1 MNLMTYEPK
10 DFLDRFIVNNP
21 FFVHDQENFNWPHKA
36 GDEDLKV
43 NITETPENYTI
54 VAEMPGLKEKDIDLE
69 VKDGTL
75 TLKAHQKNEEESNE
89 KTYRVREFS
98 ERHFERSFKLGG
110 TVDQNNI
117 TAKLQNGLLRITLPK
132 REEAKAK
139 SVKINIEP

>member
-21 FFVHDQENFNWPHKA
+21 FFVRDQENFNWPHKA

-43 NITETPENYTI
+43 NITETPENYTM

-139 SVKINIEP
+139 TVKINIEP